1 MTVRQV
7 KGIRSYKLVN
17 NVSKRCGGNEKSD
30 TPNRFY
36 WSTIKN
42 RSYRQ
47 GRPQTMVPEFC
58 KEQKIYHLYLR
69 PMTMGP

>member
-1 MTVRQV
+1 MPRQV

-17 NVSKRCGGNEKSD
+17 NVSDRCGGQEKSD
-30 TPNRFY
+30 TPSRTY

-47 GRPQTMVPEFC
+47 GRPQTSAPAVC
-58 KEQKIYHLYLR
+58 NTHKIFHLYLR
-69 PMTMGP
+69 PNKFLG